1 MKDNILD
8 KEICCFIVLV
18 RLHSKIDKTYGRD
31 IILSDLTGFQIEL
44 LHIQVE
50 GKQLSNLQDKERYL
64 SSAKSDSVSFVSFK
78 LKLSFLIEM
87 KMFQILGNATLF
99 HGVAESLNT
108 LFNIEFICNKM
119 SSKRK
124 NPFFSD
130 SDESGSEDFLQID
143 SSSANHRMSG
153 ITSSKP
159 KMRTSTTNSFDE
171 EALRKKFDDGY
182 DSDLVG
188 DEMDRRRLSN
198 MTEKERELE
207 FYNRLERREALQKR
221 FEVEKKLLLG
231 KQRGEGEKYQQKRKK
246 QKISVASPPSSLPD
260 AFDRKRIM
268 GKRKENEAL
277 EKLKA
282 ERQRKKNKVVKTKLQ
297 VSAVYSDDGDDE
309 MPMTR
314 SRPAATVPSST
325 DTNFHRE
332 LAYTSDEDGQ
342 DNIVTMQPPLSK
354 DKVSTI
360 RLSRFR
366 LEKWFYLPMF
376 REVVLG
382 CYVRIGIG
390 SHEGKPV
397 YRMAEI
403 VDVVETAKIYHLG
416 KVRTN
421 LGFRLKH
428 GQQTRVFRLEFIS
441 NSKLTDSEFS
451 KWKQAMEEAGESL
464 PTFDDIKKKQ
474 AAINKARS
482 YIFKDTD
489 IDRIVKEK
497 SRFRK
502 TPINYARSKTDIM
515 RQIDIA
521 LERDDAVEATRLV
534 DVLKDLEERATQLD
548 NQRQNHLAGTTY
560 INKRIKSHNLQKVK
574 AYKEEWKVPRNNEA
588 DPFTRKKCKP
598 LLMCNTKDGKQKE
611 RLLQEIDKL
620 YGTGSSESN
629 SDPEPS
635 NMATAQPK
643 HMSEDRLDVHDFDL
657 NIDLQML
664 SADEKPSATKLNPSS
679 EISDNPHHSIGFAKC
694 KKRKALI

>member
-1 MKDNILD
+1 
-8 KEICCFIVLV
+8 
-18 RLHSKIDKTYGRD
+18 
-31 IILSDLTGFQIEL
+31 
-44 LHIQVE
+44 
-50 GKQLSNLQDKERYL
+50 
-64 SSAKSDSVSFVSFK
+64 
-78 LKLSFLIEM
+78 
-87 KMFQILGNATLF
+87 
-99 HGVAESLNT
+99 
-108 LFNIEFICNKM
+108 M

-124 NPFFSD
+124 NRFFSD
-130 SDESGSEDFLQID
+130 SDESGSDNFLQVD

-153 ITSSKP
+153 ITSSRP
-159 KMRTSTTNSFDE
+159 KMRTSTPNSLDE

-188 DEMDRRRLSN
+188 DEMDRRRLAN

-207 FYNRLERREALQKR
+207 FYNRLERREVLQKR
-221 FEVEKKLLLG
+221 FELEKKLLFG
-231 KQRGEGEKYQQKRKK
+231 QPRAEGEKYQQKRKK
-246 QKISVASPPSSLPD
+246 RKISVASSPSSLPD
-260 AFDRKRIM
+260 TSDRKRIM

-282 ERQRKKNKVVKTKLQ
+282 ERLRKKNKVVKTKLQ
-297 VSAVYSDDGDDE
+297 VSSVYSDDGDDE

-314 SRPAATVPSST
+314 SRLAATVPSST
-325 DTNFHRE
+325 ETKFHRE
-332 LAYTSDEDGQ
+332 IAHTSDEDGQ

-366 LEKWFYLPMF
+366 LERWFYLPMF

-390 SHEGKPV
+390 NHDGKPV

-441 NSKLTDSEFS
+441 NSIFTDSEFF
-451 KWKQAMEEAGESL
+451 KWKQAMEEAGEFL
-464 PTFDDIKKKQ
+464 PTFDDIEKKQ
-474 AAINKARS
+474 AAINKAQS

-521 LERDDAVEATRLV
+521 LERDDTVEAARLV
-534 DVLKDLEERATQLD
+534 DVLDDLEERATQLD
-548 NQRQNHLAGTTY
+548 NQRQNHLAGTTF
-560 INKRIKSHNLQKVK
+560 INKRIKSHNLQKVQS
-574 AYKEEWKVPRNNEA
+574 YKEEWKVPRNNEA

-598 LLMCNTKDGKQKE
+598 LLMCNTKGGKQKKS
-611 RLLQEIDKL
+611 LLQQIDKR

-629 SDPEPS
+629 SDTEPS
-635 NMATAQPK
+635 NMATVATQPK
-643 HMSEDRLDVHDFDL
+643 HMSEDPFDVHDFDL
-657 NIDLQML
+657 NIGLQML
-664 SADEKPSATKLNPSS
+664 SADEKPASFKVNPSS

-694 KKRKALI
+694 KKHLF

>member
-1 MKDNILD
+1 
-8 KEICCFIVLV
+8 
-18 RLHSKIDKTYGRD
+18 
-31 IILSDLTGFQIEL
+31 
-44 LHIQVE
+44 
-50 GKQLSNLQDKERYL
+50 
-64 SSAKSDSVSFVSFK
+64 
-78 LKLSFLIEM
+78 
-87 KMFQILGNATLF
+87 
-99 HGVAESLNT
+99 
-108 LFNIEFICNKM
+108 M
-119 SSKRK
+119 SRKRK
-124 NPFFSD
+124 NRFFSD
-130 SDESGSEDFLQID
+130 SDESGSEVFLQVD
-143 SSSANHRMSG
+143 SSSANYRMSG

-159 KMRTSTTNSFDE
+159 KLQTSTANSLEE

-188 DEMDRRRLSN
+188 DEMDRRRLAN

-207 FYNRLERREALQKR
+207 FYNRLERRETLQKR
-221 FEVEKKLLLG
+221 FELEKKLLFG
-231 KQRGEGEKYQQKRKK
+231 QPRAEREKYQQKRKK
-246 QKISVASPPSSLPD
+246 RKISVASSPSSLPD
-260 AFDRKRIM
+260 ASDRKRII

-297 VSAVYSDDGDDE
+297 ASSVYSDDGDDE

-314 SRPAATVPSST
+314 SRLAAKVPSST
-325 DTNFHRE
+325 DTNFHKE
-332 LAYTSDEDGQ
+332 FAHTSNKNGQ

-354 DKVSTI
+354 EKVSTI

-366 LEKWFYLPMF
+366 LERWFYLPMF

-390 SHEGKPV
+390 NHEGKPV

-428 GQQTRVFRLEFIS
+428 GQQTRVFRLEFVS
-441 NSKLTDSEFS
+441 NCNFTDSEFF
-451 KWKQAMEEAGESL
+451 KWKQAMEEAGEFL

-534 DVLKDLEERATQLD
+534 DVLNDLEERATQLD

-560 INKRIKSHNLQKVK
+560 INKGIKLHNLQKVK

-598 LLMCNTKDGKQKE
+598 LLMCNTKDGKKKE

-629 SDPEPS
+629 SDAEPS
-635 NMATAQPK
+635 NMATVAAQPK
-643 HMSEDRLDVHDFDL
+643 HMSEDRFDVHDFDL

-664 SADEKPSATKLNPSS
+664 SADEKPAATKVNPSS
-679 EISDNPHHSIGFAKC
+679 KISDNPHHSIGFAKC